1 MDANGLAIIATR
13 SRVVLRRKSTRNLH
27 LATPAMRHGAVVDN
41 VHVILDRLILA
52 EGGNLSWSA
61 PNQNRPA
68 EIRERDPPSDSLAI
82 AAAKSGRSVCCGTL
96 VKIH

>member
-1 MDANGLAIIATR
+1 MQSSRRRAHDDFRWKKNARLEMRANGFATIVTG
-13 SRVVLRRKSTRNLH
+13 SRVVLRRKSARNLH

-68 EIRERDPPSDSLAI
+68 EI
-82 AAAKSGRSVCCGTL
+82 
-96 VKIH
+96 

>member
-1 MDANGLAIIATR
+1 MGANGLAIIVTG
-13 SRVVLRRKSTRNLH
+13 SCVVLRPKSARNLH
-27 LATPAMRHGAVVDN
+27 LATPAMCYGAVVDN

-68 EIRERDPPSDSLAI
+68 EI
-82 AAAKSGRSVCCGTL
+82 
-96 VKIH
+96 